1 MMADVEL
8 DSFIMKF
15 KSISRAGFKAS
26 LKAETADGIAL
37 YVLEMS
43 RTLQSMLLSSVPK
56 LKMSGEIK
64 RKFLS
69 LEICV

>member
-26 LKAETADGIAL
+26 LKAETADGIVSVSLTASL
-37 YVLEMS
+37 GH
-43 RTLQSMLLSSVPK
+43 LSYANRSVEKYRSPSYSAVK
-56 LKMSGEIK
+56 SVENSHYK
-64 RKFLS
+64 
-69 LEICV
+69 